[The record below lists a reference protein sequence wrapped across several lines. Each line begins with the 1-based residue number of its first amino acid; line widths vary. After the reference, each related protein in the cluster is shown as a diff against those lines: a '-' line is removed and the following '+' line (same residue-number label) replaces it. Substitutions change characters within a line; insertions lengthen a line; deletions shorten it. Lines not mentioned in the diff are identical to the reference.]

1 MSRRKRS
8 DQLSGGH
15 DSFLDIVANLVG
27 ILIILVVILGA
38 RSQQLVEEIEV
49 QPPTEAELALIDRE
63 HRMALSVNSDV
74 QRLEQ
79 SISAYDGEL
88 EQRRK
93 ERMLMMQLLEA
104 AEQQWKASLSDL
116 DEQKQQAAA
125 LQRDRE
131 IAAQELAELDAKAAA
146 LEEQPETIVAVE
158 HLPTPMAKTVFGD
171 EVHFRLKDGLLAL
184 VPVDALLDEIKEDFQ
199 RLASSARNG
208 DKESSVGPIRDFVA
222 RYNMQLMRQSVTRGG
237 QISVASRVQVGELII
252 EPLREPIGEP
262 IAKALQPQ
270 SQLAYEL
277 AGRDPVSTTVTIW
290 VYPESFAEFRQ
301 LKEYLYRKGFATA
314 GRPLPHGHPIA
325 GSPSGSRSQSQ

>member
-38 RSQQLVEEIEV
+38 RSHQIAREIQVEEISKEEV
-49 QPPTEAELALIDRE
+49 ALLERQYQTAASVSRDID
-63 HRMALSVNSDV
+63 
-74 QRLEQ
+74 RLEQ
-79 SISAYDGEL
+79 SIGAYDAEL
-88 EQRRK
+88 EMRRK
-93 ERMLMMQLLEA
+93 ERTMLMQLLELADQKWREALA
-104 AEQQWKASLSDL
+104 AMD
-116 DEQKQQAAA
+116 QKKQEAAQ
-125 LQRDRE
+125 LQRQRE
-131 IAAQELAELDAKAAA
+131 LAAQELEAINAEVSA
-146 LEEQPETIVAVE
+146 LEDAPEEVVAVE

-184 VPVDALLDEIKEDFQ
+184 VPINELLDEIKEDFQ

-222 RYNMQLMRQSVTRGG
+222 RYNMQMTREAITQGG
-237 QISVASRVQVGELII
+237 RVGMAARVQVAELII
-252 EPLREPIGEP
+252 EPLREPIGET
-262 IAKALQPQ
+262 IQNALQPQ
-270 SQLAYEL
+270 SQLSFEL
-277 AGRDPVSTTVTIW
+277 AGRDPSTTTVTVW

-301 LKEYLYRKGFATA
+301 VKEHLYRLGFATA
-314 GRPLPHGHPIA
+314 GRPLPEGHPIA

>member
-38 RSQQLVEEIEV
+38 RSHQLAQEIEIE
-49 QPPTEAELALIDRE
+49 PPTEAELALIDRE
-63 HRMALSVNSDV
+63 HRTALSVSRDV
-74 QRLEQ
+74 ERLEK

-88 EQRRK
+88 EHRRK
-93 ERMLMMQLLEA
+93 EREVLMQLLDVA
-104 AEQQWKASLSDL
+104 QQQWEESLAEM
-116 DEQKQQAAA
+116 DEQKQKTAA

-131 IAAQELAELDAKAAA
+131 IAENELAELNAQASA
-146 LEEQPETIVAVE
+146 LEEVPESIVAVE

-171 EVHFRLKDGLLAL
+171 EVHFRLKDGLLAM

-199 RLASSARNG
+199 RLASSARSG

-222 RYNMQLMRQSVTRGG
+222 HYSMQMSRESVARGG
-237 QISVASRVQVGELII
+237 QIGMASRVQVAELII

-262 IAKALQPQ
+262 IAQALQPQ

-277 AGRDPVSTTVTIW
+277 AGRDPASTTVTVW
-290 VYPESFAEFRQ
+290 VYPESFAQFRQ
-301 LKEYLYRKGFATA
+301 VKEYLYRMGFATA